1 MPKHIAPSLLVLLAA
16 YALVPPALAEPPAGD
31 VQISALV
38 KSAKTPAD
46 HLQIAALLDAEAE
59 SEAAKA
65 KILAD
70 QAEAYREHLHSA
82 YGKNIPDLV
91 EHADALAHGY
101 GEAAQRHKALADLHR
116 QMAAAIRPK

>member
-1 MPKHIAPSLLVLLAA
+1 MPKHIAPFLLVLLAA
-16 YALVPPALAEPPAGD
+16 CVPVPFALAEPPTGD
-31 VQISALV
+31 AQISTLV

-46 HLQIAALLDAEAE
+46 HLKIAALLDAEAE
-59 SEAAKA
+59 TEAAKA
-65 KILAD
+65 KTLSD

-91 EHADALAHGY
+91 EHTDALAHSY

-116 QMAAAIRPK
+116 QMAAATQPQ